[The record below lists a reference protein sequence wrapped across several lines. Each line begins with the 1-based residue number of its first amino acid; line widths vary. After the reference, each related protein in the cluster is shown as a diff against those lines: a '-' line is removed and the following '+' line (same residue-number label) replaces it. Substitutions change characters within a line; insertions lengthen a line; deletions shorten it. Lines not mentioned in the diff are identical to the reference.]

1 MQDGKGPPQKNYEQL
16 ELQLLVY
23 IQDQCDPV
31 SAAEPDRF

>member
-1 MQDGKGPPQKNYEQL
+1 MQDGKRAPQKNYGQL
-16 ELQLLVY
+16 ELQLLVR